1 MAKKV
6 QRGLGRGLGAL
17 LGEDVVAAAPAA
29 APEAEPARAADE
41 VCMLPIRMVDPNRA
55 RWPEFHPDPPCGWR
69 DSGARPR

>member
-41 VCMLPIRMVDPNRA
+41 GVHASDP
-55 RWPEFHPDPPCGWR
+55 HGGSQ
-69 DSGARPR
+69 SGSATPQL